1 MYILL
6 KIYNSMYAYLVN
18 NYYLQKIFPFL
29 KKDFCFVLLKY
40 RYFFNENK
48 NKNSS

>member
-29 KKDFCFVLLKY
+29 KKDFCFCFVKVSL
-40 RYFFNENK
+40 FF
-48 NKNSS
+48 